1 MSRFFSFSFF
11 LCALILPSVSSQA
24 AGQKSVHDKVMEKR
38 EISCGYFTWA
48 PFFVKDP
55 NTGIM
60 SGINYEFMEEIGKV
74 LGVKI
79 KWAEEVSAAAAIEGL
94 NTGRYDVMCATL
106 WPDQHRVAN
115 SLMSNPQFHDTVN
128 VVVRSDDHRFDSG
141 FNTINLPDVTI
152 AGIDGDV
159 TYTVAIENFPKAKI
173 LALPQTSNGSDL
185 LINLAAKKADV
196 VILDRGSVADFNKSN
211 ENLVRVVES
220 LPPVK
225 TFDESLAVRKG
236 EDKLMEEL
244 NRALRILKE
253 TGVSERIVGK
263 YKAYEFSVPEYGDR
277 K

>member
-11 LCALILPSVSSQA
+11 LCALILLSVSSQA
-24 AGQKSVHDKVMEKR
+24 AEQKSVYDKVMEKK

-55 NTGIM
+55 NTGVM
-60 SGINYEFMEEIGKV
+60 SGINYEFMEEIGKI

-141 FNTINLPDVTI
+141 FDTINLPDITI

-159 TYTVAIENFPKAKI
+159 TYTVAVENFPKAKI

-225 TFDESLAVRKG
+225 TFNESLAVRKG
-236 EDKLMEEL
+236 EDKLMEQL
-244 NRALRILKE
+244 NRALRILKD
-253 TGVSERIVGK
+253 TGVSEHIIGK
-263 YKAYEFSVPEYGDR
+263 YKAYEFSVPEYGDS